1 MNKKYAIFDMDGTL
15 IDSMSYWNRL
25 AEDYLSAKGISPM
38 PAEIPEIIKPMT
50 MTESAAY
57 FIKRFGF
64 VGTPDSIA
72 AEMNA
77 VMDEHYRK
85 DIELK
90 SGVRKYLEQLKSKG
104 VTMCVASATAAPLMT
119 ACLSRLNVIDDFAF
133 VLSCEEV
140 GTGKDSPDV
149 YLEAMER
156 LSDISKS
163 QDKTQLESSDIA
175 VYEDALFA
183 AKTAKKAGFYV
194 IGVFDENNKAKWE
207 RLKNVSDELIEDFLY
222 AKV

>member
-1 MNKKYAIFDMDGTL
+1 
-15 IDSMSYWNRL
+15 
-25 AEDYLSAKGISPM
+25 
-38 PAEIPEIIKPMT
+38 
-50 MTESAAY
+50 
-57 FIKRFGF
+57 
-64 VGTPDSIA
+64 
-72 AEMNA
+72 
-77 VMDEHYRK
+77 
-85 DIELK
+85 
-90 SGVRKYLEQLKSKG
+90 
-104 VTMCVASATAAPLMT
+104 MCVASATAAPLMT

-149 YLEAMER
+149 YLESMKR
-156 LSDISKS
+156 LSAISNA

-194 IGVFDENNKAKWE
+194 VGVFDENNKNKWE
-207 RLKNVSDELIEDFLY
+207 RLKNVSDEIIEDFLS